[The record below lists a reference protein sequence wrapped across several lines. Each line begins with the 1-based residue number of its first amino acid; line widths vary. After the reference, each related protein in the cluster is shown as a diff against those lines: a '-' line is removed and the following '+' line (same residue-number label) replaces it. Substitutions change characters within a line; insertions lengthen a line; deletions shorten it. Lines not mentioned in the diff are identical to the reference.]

1 MKNFFSQEY
10 KLEDLTKPNF
20 NKFDHYFM
28 KIAKLTAELSHA
40 KRLQVGSVL
49 VRDNRILLCG
59 YNGMPEGM
67 DNVCED
73 EDGHTKSE
81 VLHSEENLI
90 LYAAKKG
97 IQLEGSKLYIT
108 HYPCSKCSNLIIG
121 SGIRTI
127 IYAEEYH
134 SKSHGTDK
142 NVLLKNGINVIHFSE
157 IKNTHEE

>member
-1 MKNFFSQEY
+1 MKNFFGHDY
-10 KLEDLTKPNF
+10 KIQDLIKPNF

-28 KIAKLTAELSHA
+28 NIAKLTAELSHA
-40 KRLQVGSVL
+40 KRLKVGSVL

-73 EDGHTKSE
+73 EDGHTKTE

-121 SGIRTI
+121 SGIKTI
-127 IYAEEYH
+127 IYEMDFV
-134 SKSHGTDK
+134 SQTHGSDK
-142 NVLLKNGINVIHFSE
+142 NILLKNCINVIQYDE
-157 IKNTHEE
+157 LI

>member
-1 MKNFFSQEY
+1 MKNVISLDQRIKNF
-10 KLEDLTKPNF
+10 LKPRF

-108 HYPCSKCSNLIIG
+108 HHPCSKCSNLIIG
-121 SGIRTI
+121 SGIKTI
-127 IYAEEYH
+127 IYENDYE

-142 NVLLKNGINVIHFSE
+142 NVLLKNGVNVI
-157 IKNTHEE
+157 KYN

>member
-1 MKNFFSQEY
+1 MKNFFSPDY
-10 KLEDLTKPNF
+10 KLEDLTKQNF

-28 KIAKLTAELSHA
+28 KIARLTSELSHA
-40 KRLQVGSVL
+40 KRLKVGSVL

-73 EDGHTKSE
+73 ENGNTRSE
-81 VLHSEENLI
+81 VLHAEENLI

-97 IQLEGSKLYIT
+97 IRLEDSKLYIT

-121 SGIRTI
+121 SGIGTI

-134 SKSHGTDK
+134 SKSHGTDT
-142 NVLLKNGINVIHFSE
+142 NVLLKNGITVIHYKE
-157 IKNTHEE
+157 